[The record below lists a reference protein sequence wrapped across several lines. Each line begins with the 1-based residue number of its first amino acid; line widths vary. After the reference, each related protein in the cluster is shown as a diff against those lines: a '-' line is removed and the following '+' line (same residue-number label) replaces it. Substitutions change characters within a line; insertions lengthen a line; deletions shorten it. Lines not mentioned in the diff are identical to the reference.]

1 MQIQRINRTD
11 PETIYTVVTNVDAR
25 SLTQGWPVAL
35 RLGTNASLNF
45 NNAVLALSGTAADLP
60 GFLGVADGDIATNAV
75 GRVVLWG
82 YIKSV
87 YLSSVA
93 SSITITN
100 ADPLVP
106 GAAGFFSLAPTY
118 AASGFK
124 YVIASN
130 MPTGTLA
137 SCMSAAVNTQWGSGY
152 VKGGL

>member
-1 MQIQRINRTD
+1 MQFAKLNRTA
-11 PETIYTVVTNVDAR
+11 PEQIFMPVTNVDAR

-45 NNAVLALSGTAADLP
+45 NNAVLALSGTAGDLP
-60 GFLGVADGDIATNAV
+60 GFLGVADMDIATNAV
-75 GRVVLWG
+75 GRVIVWG
-82 YIKSV
+82 YAKSV

-93 SSITITN
+93 TSITIN
-100 ADPLVP
+100 NGDPLVP

-130 MPTGTLA
+130 VPAGTLA
-137 SCMSAAVNTQWGSGY
+137 SSLSAAVNTIWASGF
-152 VKGGL
+152 VKGL

>member
-1 MQIQRINRTD
+1 MQILKLTRTG
-11 PETIYTVVTNVDAR
+11 PEQIVMPVTNVDAR

-35 RLGTNASLNF
+35 RLGTNASMNF

-60 GFLGVADGDIATNAV
+60 GFLGVADQDIATNAV
-75 GRVVLWG
+75 GRVILWG
-82 YIKSV
+82 YAKSV
-87 YLSSVA
+87 YISQTGT
-93 SSITITN
+93 SITINN

-124 YVIASN
+124 YVIASAV
-130 MPTGTLA
+130 PTTGVTSTL
-137 SCMSAAVNTQWGSGY
+137 SNAVNVLFYSGF

>member
-1 MQIQRINRTD
+1 MQFMKINRNS
-11 PETIYTVVTNVDAR
+11 PEQAFVAVTNVDAR

-60 GFLGVADGDIATNAV
+60 GFMGVVDQDIATNAV
-75 GRVVLWG
+75 GRVVVWG
-82 YIKSV
+82 YAKSV
-87 YLSSVA
+87 YLSPVST
-93 SSITITN
+93 SITITN

-130 MPTGTLA
+130 MPAGTLA
-137 SCMSAAVNTQWGSGY
+137 SSLSAAVNTQWGSGF
-152 VKGGL
+152 VKGL

>member
-1 MQIQRINRTD
+1 MQFMKINRTS
-11 PETIYTVVTNVDAR
+11 PEQVFVAVTNVDAR
-25 SLTQGWPVAL
+25 SLTQGWPVAM
-35 RLGTNASLNF
+35 RLGTNASMNF

-60 GFLGVADGDIATNAV
+60 GFLGVADQDIATNAV
-75 GRVVLWG
+75 GRVIVWG
-82 YIKSV
+82 YAKSV

-118 AASGFK
+118 IASGLK

-137 SCMSAAVNTQWGSGY
+137 SSLSAAVNTQWGSGF
-152 VKGGL
+152 VKGL